1 MTANGNPS
9 PAIFNFEFINASD
22 RSIRRSNLQCIFNDQ
37 EDDIDS
43 RLGAWI
49 IEQYF
54 DKHNT
59 KSFNTH
65 RYFDNNTRTSTGY
78 LFIVNS
84 MGSIGRMRS
93 LIEHSIFTVLV
104 SNNPFHRLMI
114 EKLADEFPDD
124 KFRYIYDVK
133 SSVPDLVN
141 RLFKRQKHFPLL
153 DILETR
159 LKDPMFRKHFV
170 TGMSSKT
177 TGFLAFK
184 NMNKN
189 PDEIEKVFKLGK
201 DLNRRVKEAWAV
213 IEPNLE
219 TKTGSLETCGLTIP
233 VIETPKPYLK
243 RGLAKR
249 FLIASNKPVVGVVF
263 GSQGNTHV
271 YLLSS
276 DGGRDMESIGVS
288 FGGTGDH
295 NHCQFKIEDVDVKEF
310 F

>member
-1 MTANGNPS
+1 MKANGNLS
-9 PAIFNFEFINASD
+9 PAIFNFEIINTSD
-22 RSIRRSNLQCIFNDQ
+22 RSIRRSNLHCIFNDQ
-37 EDDIDS
+37 EDDIES
-43 RLGAWI
+43 RLGAWM

-54 DKHNT
+54 DKHNA
-59 KSFNTH
+59 KSFSTH
-65 RYFDNNTRTSTGY
+65 RYLANSTRTPTGY

-93 LIEHSIFTVLV
+93 LIKHSIFTVLV

-114 EKLADEFPDD
+114 EKLSDEFPDN

-133 SSVPDLVN
+133 SSIPDLVN
-141 RLFKRQKHFPLL
+141 RLFKRQKHFPLVDL
-153 DILETR
+153 LETR
-159 LKDPMFRKHFV
+159 LKDRMFRKHFV

-189 PDEIEKVFKLGK
+189 PDEADRVFKLGK
-201 DLNRRVKEAWAV
+201 DLNQRVKEAWAV

-243 RGLAKR
+243 RELAKR
-249 FLIASNKPVVGVVF
+249 FLKASNKPVVGVVF

-276 DGGRDMESIGVS
+276 SGEHDMESIGVS
-288 FGGTGDH
+288 FGGNGDY
-295 NHCQFKIEDVDVKEF
+295 NQCQFKIEDVDVKEF